1 MAELVAIGYPE
12 EAKACHAR
20 DEVNQLI
27 TTPDAARAIIQN
39 SLGSIRV
46 ATNPYALAVGIIWG
60 MFLGLLVGPD
70 RRHGLGSGR
79 RCRAR
84 GPRRQDRQDRDRPG
98 VPGPRP
104 GMLKPGASMLV
115 VMVNKGAWDKVAVAR
130 RPSGRRFGR
139 PSRGSSRQS

>member
-60 MFLGLLVGPD
+60 MFLGLLVGLIAGTALGVVAGA
-70 RRHGLGSGR
+70 GLGALVPKIDRTGIDREFQGR
-79 RCRAR
+79 VRACSS
-84 GPRRQDRQDRDRPG
+84 P
-98 VPGPRP
+98 VPPCW
-104 GMLKPGASMLV
+104 S
-115 VMVNKGAWDKVAVAR
+115 
-130 RPSGRRFGR
+130 
-139 PSRGSSRQS
+139 